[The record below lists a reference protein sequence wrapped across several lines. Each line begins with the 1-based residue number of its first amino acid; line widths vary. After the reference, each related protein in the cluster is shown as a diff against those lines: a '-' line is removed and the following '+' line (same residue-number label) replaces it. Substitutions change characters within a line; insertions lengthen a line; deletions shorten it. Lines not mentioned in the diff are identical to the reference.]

1 MLKTEVSVL
10 EGFKRGVWR
19 TGGRI
24 QKSLQPCDV
33 SLEVPPA
40 DQLKYFLLLALA
52 HFLPFIFDDGG
63 GKLADIRYWA
73 STSVFPR

>member
-1 MLKTEVSVL
+1 MENARANTEVSPPAV
-10 EGFKRGVWR
+10 
-19 TGGRI
+19 
-24 QKSLQPCDV
+24 CDV